1 MSVTVPANTTTATKT
16 YTFALS
22 AKGSTTVKAS
32 PVTVTVAGVAA
43 AVTSFTATSHGA
55 AIDLAAKVTGATSCA
70 FSVTPTVSGLP
81 KTVTCSGG
89 SATAT
94 VTVPANKG
102 SAPIAYTFTLT
113 ATGTS
118 STATKT
124 ATVFVGPALTSIALA
139 PADSTLTVGG
149 TQQYVVD
156 GYVGNT
162 LVGEYTGGF
171 TLTLTPDA
179 ENYPQPAG
187 TTYSCSDSSLPTC
200 TSTWAGD
207 FAVSAS
213 GDGLTTTTDGDAD
226 LTVDPGPVA
235 SLTIDP
241 TTDQVEA
248 GEDEVYDVEGF
259 DEYMNPIDAG
269 LNAADPP
276 LGLPDVAL
284 SIDAAAGT
292 NPSDGVC
299 NGLDCYAFD
308 AGVYTVVAS
317 DGDISSPPATLTVVP
332 SDPVSLTVT
341 PNTSTITAGTN
352 TSSGS
357 VNVQDYTIS
366 GADKYGNEIPS
377 ITDGVSL
384 YINDG
389 DDVCNDA
396 DDTTFWCA
404 SDAVGTWTVTATV
417 TTDDD
422 DGTET
427 TATGYAQLTVNPGSI
442 QLTSPDATFP
452 AGYDE
457 PFAVE
462 AFDSQGN
469 DIGPLDNGFELL
481 SINTPSGSCNAV
493 SMTCTVEAIGTFTV
507 TATYGTAAPVTEKVT
522 VVPAGL
528 QVTPGTSSIAA
539 GSPQGYTV
547 TALDINENPVGPDP
561 NAILSIDTTPDIG
574 SCVADVC
581 TASVPGVYS
590 VTAKDGAADPGM
602 ATLTVTAGT
611 ITQGAPTSGST
622 TPGNSTGFTD
632 QLATTGQTGPVTFKT
647 TTSATGIAVSAS
659 GAISVSTQL
668 NAGAYTVSGTDSDTS
683 GDTGTWSYTL
693 TVAGGTITQ
702 GAPTSGSTTPGNST
716 GFTDQLA
723 TTGQTGPVTFVTT
736 VPAAGIAVSASG
748 AISVSTQLNAGAY
761 TVSGTDSDTSGDTGT
776 WSYTLTV
783 AGGTITQGA
792 PTSGSTTPGNSTGF
806 TDQLATTGQTGPVTF
821 VTTVPAA
828 GIAVSAS
835 GAISVSTQ
843 LNAGAYTV
851 SGTDSDTSGDTGTW
865 SYTLTVAGGT
875 ITQGAPTSGSTTP
888 GNSTG
893 FTDQLATTGQTGP
906 VTFVTTVPAAGIA
919 VSASGAIS
927 VSTQLNAGA
936 YTVSGTDSDTSGDTG
951 TWSYTLTVAGGTI
964 TQGAPTSGSTTPGN
978 STGFTD
984 QLATTGQTGP
994 VTFVTTVPAAGI
1006 AVSASGAISV
1016 STQLNAGAYTVSGTD
1031 SDTSGDTGTW
1041 SYTLTVAGGTI
1052 TQGAPTSGSTTPGNS
1067 TGFTDQLAT
1076 TGQTGPVTFV
1086 TTVPAA
1092 GIAVSASGAISVSTQ
1107 LNAGAY
1113 TVSGTDSDTSG
1124 DTGTWSY
1131 TLTVAGGTITQGTPT
1146 LGATTS
1152 ANSLAFTAQLATTGQ
1167 TGPVTFVTTVP
1178 AAGIAVSASGAI
1190 SVSTQLNTGTYPISG
1205 TDSDTN
1211 GDTGTWSYT
1220 LTVTPPNCSN
1230 IPTPPAELYAAD
1242 FAYADLIGCDLQDA
1256 NLRYA
1261 NLNDA
1266 DLEDSNFTGAD
1277 LQQANLVNAPLNGA
1291 DLQDANLF
1299 EADLQDANLYAANLT
1314 GANVLEVVWGDTT
1327 CPDGTNSNA
1336 DLGTCANHLGQP

>member
-1 MSVTVPANTTTATKT
+1 MWVRTGQNGMRALKTFLAFRAGRMSQRFARGLVVALVWALVIVGSSVVVGVSLASAAVAAPTITGFSASPSSLASGGGSVTLSASVSGATSCVLSSSPSISGLVSQVACASGSVSVAVTVPADTTSTAKSYTFTLAATGSKTTKATATVAVAAQPAPVVSSFTASVATLPQTGGSVVLSATVTEATSCVFSSTPAVTGLPSTVSCTSGSASVSVTVPANTTTATKT

-748 AISVSTQLNAGAY
+748 AISVSTQLN
-761 TVSGTDSDTSGDTGT
+761 
-776 WSYTLTV
+776 
-783 AGGTITQGA
+783 
-792 PTSGSTTPGNSTGF
+792 
-806 TDQLATTGQTGPVTF
+806 
-821 VTTVPAA
+821 
-828 GIAVSAS
+828 
-835 GAISVSTQ
+835 
-843 LNAGAYTV
+843 
-851 SGTDSDTSGDTGTW
+851 
-865 SYTLTVAGGT
+865 
-875 ITQGAPTSGSTTP
+875 
-888 GNSTG
+888 
-893 FTDQLATTGQTGP
+893 
-906 VTFVTTVPAAGIA
+906 
-919 VSASGAIS
+919 
-927 VSTQLNAGA
+927 
-936 YTVSGTDSDTSGDTG
+936 
-951 TWSYTLTVAGGTI
+951 
-964 TQGAPTSGSTTPGN
+964 
-978 STGFTD
+978 
-984 QLATTGQTGP
+984 
-994 VTFVTTVPAAGI
+994 
-1006 AVSASGAISV
+1006 
-1016 STQLNAGAYTVSGTD
+1016 
-1031 SDTSGDTGTW
+1031 
-1041 SYTLTVAGGTI
+1041 
-1052 TQGAPTSGSTTPGNS
+1052 
-1067 TGFTDQLAT
+1067 
-1076 TGQTGPVTFV
+1076 
-1086 TTVPAA
+1086 
-1092 GIAVSASGAISVSTQ
+1092 
-1107 LNAGAY
+1107 
-1113 TVSGTDSDTSG
+1113 
-1124 DTGTWSY
+1124 
-1131 TLTVAGGTITQGTPT
+1131 
-1146 LGATTS
+1146 
-1152 ANSLAFTAQLATTGQ
+1152 
-1167 TGPVTFVTTVP
+1167 
-1178 AAGIAVSASGAI
+1178 
-1190 SVSTQLNTGTYPISG
+1190 TGTYPISG